1 MTRQHHENVVPN
13 IDIGVRFYESD
24 VTTSGYVPFH
34 WHSSIELVCV
44 LQGQLRFNF
53 DGETHVIG
61 PQKFIAVPSGVV
73 HDVTNTPNHA
83 FVLQVPLQFIEP
95 YAAQPDRLNFRLNQV
110 NAAAYRMIVRD
121 FMILN
126 QLNTQRPA
134 GYLFDFGGVVL
145 DILKTLVTSFT
156 GSTVSTKRI
165 TSNLKDLIAYVNG
178 HSDQPLSVHALAQQ
192 FGYNPNYL
200 SRLFKNQVGI
210 TLVDY
215 IYKIRLN
222 ALYHDLLTTDEAIST
237 LMAKH
242 GLRNPRTT
250 RQLFKQIYNRLP
262 HQVRQERE
270 KTPNPE

>member
-61 PQKFIAVPSGVV
+61 PQQFIVVPSGVV

-110 NAAAYRMIVRD
+110 NAAAYQVVVRD
-121 FMILN
+121 FMTLN

>member
-61 PQKFIAVPSGVV
+61 PQQFIAVPSGVV

-110 NAAAYRMIVRD
+110 NAAAYQVVVRD
-121 FMILN
+121 FMTLN

-237 LMAKH
+237 LMVKH